1 MKPQIHIKGLS
12 SAVIAVILW
21 SLQVQGQCSIASN
34 LLPNGTFES
43 GNSGFTSAYGYN
55 PGNLV
60 PEGKYDVVTNPRAD
74 HASFATCG
82 DKTTGTGKMMVIN
95 GASIAGGNVWCSTI
109 ATTTNSTYVFSTY
122 VTSVHATSPA
132 VLQFSI
138 NGIALGANFNASGT
152 TCTWNQFCQTWNS
165 GASTSANI
173 CIVNQNTAA
182 TGNDFALDDIKMGIV
197 APLYVDLISF
207 FVKKDQDSAELYWA
221 SATELDHD
229 YYAIERSADAQN
241 WTGIAVIEGKG
252 NTSGMTFYQY
262 KDVEPLAGENYYRLK
277 MVDKSGLADYSA
289 TKFVQMDENYALYKM
304 YPNPTFSK
312 VTLLGADKIDEV
324 QLVNSLGMVVYQKKL
339 DHMDKEVAMD
349 FSNIN
354 EGIYWLKLLTKN
366 ELVHSETLVKK

>member
-1 MKPQIHIKGLS
+1 MKPQIHIKALLG
-12 SAVIAVILW
+12 AVIAGMLL
-21 SLQVQGQCSIASN
+21 SSPVQSQCSIAAN
-34 LLPNGTFES
+34 LVPNGAFES
-43 GNSGFTSAYGYN
+43 GNTDFTSAYGYN

-74 HASFATCG
+74 HGSFAACG

-95 GASIAGGNVWCSTI
+95 GAPTAGVNVWCSTI
-109 ATTTNSTYVFSTY
+109 STTTNSDYIFSTY

-138 NGIALGANFNASGT
+138 NGVALGANFNASGT

-197 APLYVDLISF
+197 APLYVDLNSF
-207 FVKKDQDSAELYWA
+207 FVKKDKTSAELKWA

-229 YYAIERSADAQN
+229 YYSIERSADAQN
-241 WTGIAVIEGKG
+241 WENIAVIEGKG
-252 NTSGMTFYQY
+252 NSSGMTFYQY
-262 KDVEPLAGENYYRLK
+262 KDTEPLAGKNYYRLK
-277 MVDKSGLADYSA
+277 MVDKSGLADYSV
-289 TKFVQMDENYALYKM
+289 TKFIQMEENYTMYKI
-304 YPNPTFSK
+304 YPNPTYNK
-312 VTLLGADKIDEV
+312 VTLVGAEKIDEV
-324 QLVNSLGMVVYQKKL
+324 LLVNSLGMVVYQKKL
-339 DHMDKEVAMD
+339 DHMQKDVAMD

-354 EGIYWLKLLTKN
+354 QGIYWVKLLAN
-366 ELVHSETLVKK
+366 DVLMHSETLVKK